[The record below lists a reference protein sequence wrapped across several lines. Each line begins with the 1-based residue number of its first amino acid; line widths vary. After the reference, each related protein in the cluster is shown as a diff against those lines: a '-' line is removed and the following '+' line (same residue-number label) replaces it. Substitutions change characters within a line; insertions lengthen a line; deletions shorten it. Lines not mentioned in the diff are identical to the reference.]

1 MKSKIKYSESLEILS
16 LKILEKSEKNGGRL
30 AILQNLYF

>member
-16 LKILEKSEKNGGRL
+16 LKILEKSEKNSGRL